1 MSLLFE
7 FGWRFIHGL
16 SVVGDFLFQPVTI
29 LGQDFALIWLFTGA
43 GLVALLTYKLIMF
56 IVPT

>member
-7 FGWRFIHGL
+7 FGWRFIEGL
-16 SVVGDFLFQPVTI
+16 SLVGDFLFRSVT
-29 LGQDFALIWLFTGA
+29 LFGHEYALIWLFTGA
-43 GLVALLTYKLIMF
+43 GLVGLLTYKLIMF